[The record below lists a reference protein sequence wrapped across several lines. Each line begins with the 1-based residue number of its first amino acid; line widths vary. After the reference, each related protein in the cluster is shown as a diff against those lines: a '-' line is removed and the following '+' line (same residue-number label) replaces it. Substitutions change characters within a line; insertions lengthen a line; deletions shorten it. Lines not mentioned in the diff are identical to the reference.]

1 MTPVKES
8 TAYQPPKTLWNASY
22 LLILAVSTLSSFSFY
37 MTATIMSKYLVS
49 LGATIAF
56 AGVVVGLFSITS
68 LVCRPF
74 CGLMADRLNNIWLLI
89 VSNILMGIGMAR
101 VWLTKSPVRKGAL
114 TVFLVQLAMNFLWTV
129 WFFGLQ
135 KYLLAFLW
143 LVALVF
149 AVAEMCRRFSLAE
162 KLAGRL
168 QLPYVVWTIFAAA
181 LNLAVWLLNK

>member
-1 MTPVKES
+1 MKKKKAG
-8 TAYQPPKTLWNASY
+8 AYAGFI
-22 LLILAVSTLSSFSFY
+22 LLSLAVGGAASFIAQKGMPAYDQMAKPWFAPPDLLFPIIWTLLY
-37 MTATIMSKYLVS
+37 
-49 LGATIAF
+49 
-56 AGVVVGLFSITS
+56 
-68 LVCRPF
+68 
-74 CGLMADRLNNIWLLI
+74 
-89 VSNILMGIGMAR
+89 ILMGIGMAR
-101 VWLTKSPVRKGAL
+101 VWLTKSPARKGAL

-149 AVAEMCRRFSLAE
+149 AVAEMCRRFSLTE

>member
-1 MTPVKES
+1 MIRSYPPLS
-8 TAYQPPKTLWNASY
+8 RAYYGSGDAMKKKKAGTYAGFI
-22 LLILAVSTLSSFSFY
+22 LLSLAVGGAASFIAQKGMPAYDQMAKPWFAPPDLLFPIIWTLLY
-37 MTATIMSKYLVS
+37 
-49 LGATIAF
+49 
-56 AGVVVGLFSITS
+56 
-68 LVCRPF
+68 
-74 CGLMADRLNNIWLLI
+74 
-89 VSNILMGIGMAR
+89 ILMGIGMAR

>member
-1 MTPVKES
+1 MIRSYPPLS
-8 TAYQPPKTLWNASY
+8 RAYYGSGDAMKKKNAGAY
-22 LLILAVSTLSSFSFY
+22 AGFILLSLAVGGAASFIAQKGMPAYDRMAKPWFAPPDILFPIVWTLLY
-37 MTATIMSKYLVS
+37 
-49 LGATIAF
+49 
-56 AGVVVGLFSITS
+56 
-68 LVCRPF
+68 
-74 CGLMADRLNNIWLLI
+74 
-89 VSNILMGIGMAR
+89 ILMGIGMAR
-101 VWLTKSPVRKGAL
+101 VWLTKSPARKGAL